1 MSPAV
6 TSDATMTFDERYR
19 AIDSRDTRFDGQF
32 VTAVRSTGIYCRPSC
47 PARTPKPSNVTF
59 YPTSA
64 AAHEAGYR
72 ACKRCLPE
80 AAPGSP
86 QWNLRGDTA
95 GRAMRLI
102 ADGVVEREGV
112 PGLARRLGYSPR
124 HLTRLLTA
132 ELGAGPLAL
141 SRAHRAQTA
150 RMLLVGTDLPAADV
164 AFSAGFASVRQF
176 NDTVREVFGMPPLEL
191 RARRRGMRGAAAVV
205 PGTID
210 LVLPHRGP
218 LDADGL
224 FAWMAARA
232 VAGAEVATA
241 TTFARTL
248 RLPHG
253 PAWFEL
259 RLDPAG
265 RVRLHTRLTHL
276 ADLSTLV
283 TRARR
288 LFDLD
293 ADPYAVDDA
302 LAWHPE
308 LAPLLAALPGI
319 RVPGAADPHEMLI
332 RAMVGQQI
340 TVAAART
347 ALTQLT
353 AELGDDV
360 DGFEGTTKLFPT
372 MAAIAERGHE
382 VLRGPAARIRAITGA
397 AAALADGSLTLT
409 PGDDAVEQRRALLA
423 MPGIGPWTADY
434 VRMRVLGDPDV
445 FLPGDVAVRAGA
457 ATAGLPADPGPL
469 TAWAAR
475 TAPWRSYL
483 TAHLWRAVPQRRS
496 AELHGSRA
504 TRPRH
509 AEEPGS
515 SRLIRGVL
523 QSPSKE
529 TLVTTATIQTL
540 DTPDGPFTLLVDD
553 AGRVLASGWT
563 ADTDRIL
570 GRLRAADRPSTVT
583 AGETDAAAAV
593 AAYYAGDLAAID
605 GVPVAQQGTAMQLAG
620 WAVLRRIEPGRP
632 LTYAEFAAELGSAN
646 AVRAAASICAR
657 NAPALFVPCHRVL
670 RTGGALGGFAWGLD
684 VKRRLLDREAGVLAL
699 VG

>member
-1 MSPAV
+1 MSLA
-6 TSDATMTFDERYR
+6 MTFDERYR
-19 AIDSRDTRFDGQF
+19 AIDSRDARFDGQF

-47 PARTPKPSNVTF
+47 PARTPKASNVTF

-124 HLTRLLTA
+124 HLSRLLTA

-164 AFSAGFASVRQF
+164 AFSSGFASVRQF
-176 NDTVREVFGMPPLEL
+176 NDTVREVFGLSPLEL
-191 RARRRGMRGAAAVV
+191 RARRRLPRPSSAPEDAMLGA
-205 PGTID
+205 ID
-210 LVLPHRGP
+210 LVLPHRGS

-232 VAGAEVATA
+232 VPGAEVATS
-241 TTFARTL
+241 TSFARTL

-259 RLDPAG
+259 RVDDAG
-265 RVRLHTRLTHL
+265 RVRLRARLTNL

-293 ADPYAVDDA
+293 ADPVAVDEA
-302 LAWHPE
+302 LGEHPE
-308 LAPLLAALPGI
+308 LAPLVADLPGI

-353 AELGDDV
+353 TALGDDV
-360 DGFEGTTKLFPT
+360 DGAEGTVKLFPT
-372 MAAIAERGHE
+372 MAAIADRGHE
-382 VLRGPAARIRAITGA
+382 VLRGPAARIRAITEA

-409 PGDDAVEQRRALLA
+409 TGDDAVEQRAALLA

-434 VRMRVLGDPDV
+434 VRMRVLADPDV
-445 FLPGDVAVRAGA
+445 FLPGDVAVRTGA
-457 ATAGLPADPGPL
+457 AAAGLPSEPRAL
-469 TAWAAR
+469 TGWAAR

-483 TAHLWRAVPQRRS
+483 TAHLWRAVPPKGPAQRR
-496 AELHGSRA
+496 G
-504 TRPRH
+504 
-509 AEEPGS
+509 
-515 SRLIRGVL
+515 
-523 QSPSKE
+523 
-529 TLVTTATIQTL
+529 
-540 DTPDGPFTLLVDD
+540 
-553 AGRVLASGWT
+553 
-563 ADTDRIL
+563 
-570 GRLRAADRPSTVT
+570 
-583 AGETDAAAAV
+583 
-593 AAYYAGDLAAID
+593 
-605 GVPVAQQGTAMQLAG
+605 
-620 WAVLRRIEPGRP
+620 
-632 LTYAEFAAELGSAN
+632 
-646 AVRAAASICAR
+646 AASV
-657 NAPALFVPCHRVL
+657 LSVPPVPT
-670 RTGGALGGFAWGLD
+670 TGGMP
-684 VKRRLLDREAGVLAL
+684 
-699 VG
+699 